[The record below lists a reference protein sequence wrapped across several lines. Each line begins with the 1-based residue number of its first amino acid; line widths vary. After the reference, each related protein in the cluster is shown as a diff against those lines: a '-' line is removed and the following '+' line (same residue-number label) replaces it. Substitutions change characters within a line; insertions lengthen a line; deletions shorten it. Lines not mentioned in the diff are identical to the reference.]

1 MEKAV
6 LGDSWRYSGEAAVGY
21 AKGVA

>member
-6 LGDSWRYSGEAAVGY
+6 LGDSWRYGREAAVGD